1 MNHEVDRSAESNFT
15 NSPRL
20 SHISLI
26 LGLVMVLA
34 SACNLP
40 LNPGSDPG
48 QAATN
53 VAETVAARQTEA
65 EGSGEKAVED
75 TETPESQPT
84 DTAGPTATTAPT
96 DTPAPTNTATQ
107 PPTAT
112 LTPTPDQVLVGVTGD
127 TFCRTG
133 PGSVYDQLAVLN
145 TDQTSEILA
154 QDPTGGFWYITNPD
168 GRGECWIWGNYATP
182 EGPTDQLPV
191 FTPPPTPTP
200 SLAFSA
206 DLHKEDG
213 VAGGVYLWFVIQ
225 NTGGVDME
233 SVRTTV
239 NSQWTTGGGTVR
251 NQSVTSTFNGF
262 MDSSLPVSPNLSKA
276 APGQTVFTV
285 SDRNTTIT
293 SSAAQVSMTICSADN
308 LNGTCVTRN
317 FTVNVTN

>member
-1 MNHEVDRSAESNFT
+1 MDHEDE
-15 NSPRL
+15 NSTGIKFPDIIQL
-20 SHISLI
+20 LEIGLF

-40 LNPGSDPG
+40 LNPGSNPG
-48 QAATN
+48 QVETN
-53 VAETVAARQTEA
+53 VAETVAARQT
-65 EGSGEKAVED
+65 GDNPSGEKGAED
-75 TETPESQPT
+75 PDTPEPQLS
-84 DTAGPTATTAPT
+84 DTAGPTDTAAST
-96 DTPAPTNTATQ
+96 DTPAPTSTATQ

-112 LTPTPDQVLVGVTGD
+112 LTPTPDQILIGVTGD

-133 PGSVYDQLAVLN
+133 PGSVYDRRAVLN
-145 TDQTSEILA
+145 TDQTAEILA
-154 QDPTGGFWYITNPD
+154 KDPTGAFWYITNPD
-168 GRGECWIWGNYATP
+168 GEGECWIWGNYATP

-191 FTPPPTPTP
+191 FTPPPSPTP

-239 NSQWTTGGGTVR
+239 KSQWTTAGGTVK

-262 MDSSLPVSPNLSKA
+262 MNSSLPVSPNLSKA
-276 APGQTVFTV
+276 APDQTVFTV

-293 SSAAQVSMTICSADN
+293 SDKAQVSMTICSADN

-317 FTVNVTN
+317 FTVNLTR